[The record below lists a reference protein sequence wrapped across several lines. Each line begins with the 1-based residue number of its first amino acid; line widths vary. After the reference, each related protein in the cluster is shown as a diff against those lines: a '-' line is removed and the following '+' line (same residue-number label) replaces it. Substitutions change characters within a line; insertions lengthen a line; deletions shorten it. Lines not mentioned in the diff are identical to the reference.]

1 MILTTD
7 EAAAELGVSAARVRQ
22 FVMAGQLQPVRRGAS
37 PMRFRLDDVIDLQQR
52 RRSATEQARLD
63 TLATEWHNSREPC

>member
-22 FVMAGQLQPVRRGAS
+22 FVMAGMLQPVRRGAS

-52 RRSATEQARLD
+52 RRSATDQARLD
-63 TLATEWHNSREPC
+63 MLAEEWHNSPETC